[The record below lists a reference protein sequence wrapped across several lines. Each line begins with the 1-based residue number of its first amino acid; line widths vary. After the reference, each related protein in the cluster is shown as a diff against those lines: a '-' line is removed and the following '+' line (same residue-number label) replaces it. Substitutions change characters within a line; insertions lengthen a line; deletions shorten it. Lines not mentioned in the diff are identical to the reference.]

1 MNHFKIFV
9 VDDDVYYL
17 NMFKQHLLNLGCE
30 NVTLFESGTDCLN
43 HLDEKPDV
51 IFLDHQMDTLNG
63 YEVLKKIKRVNPNLY
78 VVIISAQENMK
89 TAIDS
94 LKHGAFDYLQKGDD
108 EMMKVEQVL
117 KKIEEVKDL
126 LQRSKPSFIKTI
138 FKFL

>member
-1 MNHFKIFV
+1 MNQFKIFV
-9 VDDDVYYL
+9 VDDDVYFL
-17 NMFKQHLLNLGCE
+17 NIFKQHLLNLGCE

-43 HLDEKPDV
+43 QLTEKPDV

-63 YEVLKKIKRVNPNLY
+63 YEVLKKIKRFDPNMY
-78 VVIISAQENMK
+78 VVMISAQEDIK

-108 EMMKVEQVL
+108 ELKKIEQVL
-117 KKIEEVKDL
+117 KKIDEVKDL
-126 LQRSKPSFIKTI
+126 LQRNKPSFIKTI